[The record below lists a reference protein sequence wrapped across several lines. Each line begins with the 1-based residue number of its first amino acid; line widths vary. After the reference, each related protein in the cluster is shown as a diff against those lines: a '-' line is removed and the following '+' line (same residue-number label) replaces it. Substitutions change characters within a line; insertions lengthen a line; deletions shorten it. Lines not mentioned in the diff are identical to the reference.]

1 MWDDLFDPEESAGF
15 FRAEADALLLRIDA
29 EQPNLAHSLESGTTN
44 VAAVDAV
51 LDALRSLQ
59 RNAEML
65 GYGALQHV
73 ASRVERLCEIVRDG
87 RVPLAESGVEM
98 LVAGRA
104 FLGELAAS
112 SPAAE
117 PVPEGLDEYVDRL
130 ERLIAIYSETAS
142 IREMHRAPAASPI
155 APPAP
160 VLSQASQPV
169 TVERSEP
176 DRAPAPTTARTLR
189 IEIER
194 FDELVRCVGDLAA
207 QASRLAAL
215 GGDAEACASV
225 LDRVTAD
232 MTAALASTRLTTV
245 AQAFDWLS
253 GAVAKM
259 SAAAGKRVNLE
270 ASGTDA
276 PFDRAIVVEAGAA
289 LMHLL
294 RHCIESDIES
304 PRDRERSRKPAAAT
318 LAFNAFVCGNQTVL
332 EVIDDGSGKNALQ
345 AGDVSAARHGLAR
358 LNGTL
363 TVDTIPGR
371 GLYATA
377 RLPLPAALLRC
388 VLVRVAGDVFAVPFD
403 TVVRTHRIAERDE
416 TFPLLRVADFLQL
429 ARAGAVADAFVVNVD
444 VHGRKAALAV
454 ERIEGE
460 RQIAVRPLGRLVGPV
475 DGVAGAAVLGDGSI
489 ALVLDPLALV
499 TAAQKRRE

>member
-1 MWDDLFDPEESAGF
+1 
-15 FRAEADALLLRIDA
+15 
-29 EQPNLAHSLESGTTN
+29 
-44 VAAVDAV
+44 
-51 LDALRSLQ
+51 
-59 RNAEML
+59 
-65 GYGALQHV
+65 
-73 ASRVERLCEIVRDG
+73 VERLCEIVRDG
-87 RVPLAESGVEM
+87 RVPLAESGIEM
-98 LVAGRA
+98 LVTGRA

-117 PVPEGLDEYVDRL
+117 PVPAGLDEYADRL
-130 ERLIAIYSETAS
+130 ERLIAIYAETAS
-142 IREMHRAPAASPI
+142 IREMHRAPAAP
-155 APPAP
+155 PPAP
-160 VLSQASQPV
+160 AAPVASPASQPV

-176 DRAPAPTTARTLR
+176 DRAPANSAAPTTARTLR

-215 GGDAEACASV
+215 GGEAEACASV

-245 AQAFDWLS
+245 GQAFDWLS
-253 GAVAKM
+253 GALTKM
-259 SAAAGKRVNLE
+259 SAAAGKRVSLE

-304 PRDRERSRKPAAAT
+304 PRDRERARKPAAAT

-371 GLYATA
+371 GLYATV

>member
-1 MWDDLFDPEESAGF
+1 MWDDLFDPAESAGF
-15 FRAEADALLLRIDA
+15 FRGEADALLLRIDA

-65 GYGALQHV
+65 GYVTLQHV
-73 ASRVERLCEIVRDG
+73 ASRLERLCEIVRGG

-98 LVAGRA
+98 LVSGRA

-112 SPAAE
+112 SPADA
-117 PVPEGLDEYVDRL
+117 PVPPGLDDYVDRL
-130 ERLIAIYSETAS
+130 ERLIAIYAETAS
-142 IREMHRAPAASPI
+142 IRETHRAPVSPPV
-155 APPAP
+155 APPASE
-160 VLSQASQPV
+160 LLQ
-169 TVERSEP
+169 TVERRETVPPPS
-176 DRAPAPTTARTLR
+176 PAAASSTARTLR
-189 IEIER
+189 IEIEC

-215 GGDAEACASV
+215 GGQAEASASV
-225 LDRVTAD
+225 LDRLTAD
-232 MTAALASTRLTTV
+232 MTAALAATRLTTV

-259 SAAAGKRVNLE
+259 SSAAGKRVALE
-270 ASGTDA
+270 VSGTEA

-304 PRDRERSRKPAAAT
+304 PRDRERARKPAAAT

-332 EVIDDGSGKNALQ
+332 EVIDDGAGKNALQ
-345 AGDVSAARHGLAR
+345 AGEVSAARHGLAR

-403 TVVRTHRIAERDE
+403 AVVRTHRIAERDE

-429 ARAGAVADAFVVNVD
+429 ARADAVADAFVVNVD

-475 DGVAGAAVLGDGSI
+475 EGVAGAAVLGDGSI
-489 ALVLDPLALV
+489 ALVLDALALV
-499 TAAQKRRE
+499 TAAQKRR